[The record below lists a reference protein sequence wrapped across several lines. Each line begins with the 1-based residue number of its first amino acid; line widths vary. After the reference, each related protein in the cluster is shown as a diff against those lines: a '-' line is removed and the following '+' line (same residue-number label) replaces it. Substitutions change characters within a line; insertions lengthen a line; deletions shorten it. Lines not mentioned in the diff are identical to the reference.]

1 VPNFRALPL
10 IEMRSTRLYK
20 GLLFIFVLGLSFV
33 ASSSDH
39 NDEESA
45 ESGHLE
51 EKSADFDAASHAVHH
66 AMDAHEFHFSD
77 NFVIP
82 LPVILW
88 TEKGLVT
95 FMSSAFHH
103 DDEGKTIVEKNGM
116 SFAKIH
122 EKIYLLDDGAEH
134 VNFDAQ
140 HHPTNAAQVLTDFS
154 LTKNVVT
161 MFLVA
166 FLMLI
171 VFLKS
176 AKFYKKDK
184 QEAPRGVAGWTEPI
198 ILFIKE
204 VAQDNIAGDKYKKF
218 LPYLLTVFFFILF
231 GNLLGLLP
239 ILANPNMTGSISITL
254 LLAMFTFIIQLV
266 YSKKNFWGHV
276 FAPPGVPVVL
286 YPILIPIEI
295 AGLFIKPA
303 ALMIR
308 LFANITAGH
317 IIVVSLISII
327 FINKSAAWAGL
338 SVPMALFISLL
349 ELLVAFLQAYI
360 FVMLSALFIGS
371 AVDTSHH

>member
-1 VPNFRALPL
+1 
-10 IEMRSTRLYK
+10 MRSTTLFK
-20 GLLFIFVLGLSFV
+20 GLLFIFVLGMSFV
-33 ASSSDH
+33 ALPSEQT
-39 NDEESA
+39 DEENSDTA
-45 ESGHLE
+45 HLE
-51 EKSADFDAASHAVHH
+51 DNHKSDFDAASHAVHH
-66 AMDAHEFHFSD
+66 AMDAHEFHFAD

-82 LPVILW
+82 LPIILW
-88 TEKGLVT
+88 TDNGLVT

-122 EKIYLLDDGAEH
+122 EKIYLLDEGADH
-134 VNFDAQ
+134 VIFDAE
-140 HHPTNAAQVLTDFS
+140 HHPTNAAQILTDFS

-166 FLMLI
+166 ILLLI

-184 QEAPRGVAGWTEPI
+184 QEAPRGIAGWTEPI

-204 VAQDNIAGDKYKKF
+204 VAQDNIEGDKYKKF

-239 ILANPNMTGSISITL
+239 ILANPNMTGSISMTL
-254 LLAMFTFIIQLV
+254 LLAMFTFIIQMIYTKKTYWLHIFDPLGNSMSLGGKIPLYIILV
-266 YSKKNFWGHV
+266 
-276 FAPPGVPVVL
+276 
-286 YPILIPIEI
+286 PIEI
-295 AGLFIKPA
+295 LGIFIKPA

-327 FINKSAAWAGL
+327 FVNQSAVWAGL
-338 SVPMALFISLL
+338 SVPMTLFISGL
-349 ELLVAFLQAYI
+349 EILVAFLQAYI
-360 FVMLSALFIGS
+360 FTMLSALFIGAAVES
-371 AVDTSHH
+371 AHH